1 MPAKKTVS
9 LKTRKLWN
17 LSFSGIWQNLNVE
30 IFQKFKMEAPEFEGP
45 PVWVELNRKCEA
57 KVLGL
62 FRKNEVEA
70 LLSIYTHFIL

>member
-1 MPAKKTVS
+1 
-9 LKTRKLWN
+9 
-17 LSFSGIWQNLNVE
+17 
-30 IFQKFKMEAPEFEGP
+30 MEAPEFEGP

-70 LLSIYTHFIL
+70 CTLKYLIYIL

>member
-9 LKTRKLWN
+9 LKTRKLWK
-17 LSFSGIWQNLNVE
+17 LSFCGIWQNLNVE

-57 KVLGL
+57 KVIEL

-70 LLSIYTHFIL
+70 LSSNLIYIL